1 MKVWILTA
9 GEDHVG
15 GQVDSVY
22 AERDLAA
29 GRFMEMAK
37 DLSERFRK
45 GLDQPMVSD
54 DGSLYI
60 HSGCDWVSLDPHDL
74 IEQKAI
80 EG

>member
-1 MKVWILTA
+1 MKVWVLTE
-9 GEDHVG
+9 GEDHEG

-37 DLSERFRK
+37 ELSERFRA
-45 GLDQPMVSD
+45 GLDKPMVSD

-60 HSGCDWVSLDPHDL
+60 HSGCDWVSLDPHEL
-74 IEQKAI
+74 VEQKSI